1 MLTGQP
7 ERRLASGFP
16 AIFEDSSKITCN
28 LQVIFASL
36 YESFHR
42 SVSDCGYT
50 AVVYKTTAGPVTTR
64 ATGRRSEDTYNVR
77 LHKSVSNLDV
87 PYRAVM
93 GDVWEMSFFG
103 TAKCGSHAM
112 CPADDLWFNP
122 ATYTVPAPFTI
133 GSAVRNHAD
142 LRRGNYR
149 NVNLSMARKFLLHER

>member
-42 SVSDCGYT
+42 SVRT
-50 AVVYKTTAGPVTTR
+50 AGTPRWFTKPPAGPVTTR
-64 ATGRRSEDTYNVR
+64 ATGRRSEDTYNVQ

-87 PYRAVM
+87 PHRAVM
-93 GDVWEMSFFG
+93 GDVWEMPFFRHN
-103 TAKCGSHAM
+103 K
-112 CPADDLWFNP
+112 
-122 ATYTVPAPFTI
+122 
-133 GSAVRNHAD
+133 VRIA
-142 LRRGNYR
+142 RG
-149 NVNLSMARKFLLHER
+149 VLGGWL